1 MASGKT
7 IVLAALAVVIVA
19 AALLLLNLD
28 RRPSTETSTDAA
40 TIKPGPAI
48 PAGPAPPS
56 RESAGPVDLGSILA
70 FSSQCEIGEP
80 LAAIFTAMVKIDQ
93 ETWEASAGDPV
104 SVPGFDRPIAT
115 TFKRTISPS
124 GQRDGERHVVAG
136 LPLSGIWHGLRV
148 NGLRLDFYEESDV
161 SSREIHFE
169 EPPER
174 VREALGAAGFDLSP
188 VGAYREME
196 GEGMVPSIGVDRDGS
211 GAALICT
218 TG

>member
-19 AALLLLNLD
+19 AALLFLNLD
-28 RRPSTETSTDAA
+28 RRPSTETSTDAT
-40 TIKPGPAI
+40 TIKPEPANR
-48 PAGPAPPS
+48 AAQLPPS
-56 RESAGPVDLGSILA
+56 RESAGPVDLGPILA

-80 LAAIFTAMVKIDQ
+80 LASIFAAMVKVDP
-93 ETWEASAGDPV
+93 ETWEVSAGDPV

-115 TFKRTISPS
+115 IFKRTVSPP

-136 LPLSGIWHGLRV
+136 LPLRGTWHGLRV
-148 NGLRLDFYEESDV
+148 MGLVLDFYEESDV

-169 EPPER
+169 ESPER
-174 VREALGAAGFDLSP
+174 VRETLGAAGFDLPP
-188 VGAYREME
+188 VGEYREME
-196 GEGMVPSIGVDRDGS
+196 GEGMAPSIGVDRDGS